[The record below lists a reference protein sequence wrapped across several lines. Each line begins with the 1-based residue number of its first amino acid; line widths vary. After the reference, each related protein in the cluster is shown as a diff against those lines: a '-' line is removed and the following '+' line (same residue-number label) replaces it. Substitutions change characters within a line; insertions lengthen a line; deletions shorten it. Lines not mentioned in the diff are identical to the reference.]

1 MTIPKTLAA
10 AGLAL
15 ATTASPAAVLTHST
29 AFVGDARTAGNVE
42 GNFGATLRSVS
53 LLSLPR
59 FDASLGTLTGV
70 QIGFDTRYDAFLQLS
85 ADDTRVESDFSP
97 LPPFITGDR
106 NDSLVGAT
114 LAADFELSLFDPAGG
129 SGRRSLSLDG
139 GCGVRL
145 SGDEA
150 YDSTACTDFQ
160 LQNGSFGGSFALG
173 ALALSQFIGFDP
185 INLSAFIDGRLTGV
199 CDSDD
204 AGDICT
210 VREALLGWTGTVQ
223 VTYTYD
229 TPPPGGGTGGGDG
242 GTGGGTPGAGT
253 VPEPAT
259 GVLTATALAALALRR
274 RAASRPP
281 GTAPTPAPS
290 AAPARRR
297 R

>member
-1 MTIPKTLAA
+1 MLKHKTLAA
-10 AGLAL
+10 AALAL
-15 ATTASPAAVLTHST
+15 AATASPAAVLTHST
-29 AFVGDARTAGNVE
+29 AFVGDARYEGTVE
-42 GNFGATLRSVS
+42 GSFGATLRAVS
-53 LLSLPR
+53 LMSLPR
-59 FDASLGTLTGV
+59 FDATLGTLTGV
-70 QIGFDTRYDAFLQLS
+70 QIGFDTRYDAFLQLT
-85 ADDTRVESDFSP
+85 ANDTRVESDFTP
-97 LPPFITGDR
+97 LPPFITGER

-114 LAADFELSLFDPAGG
+114 LAAAFQLSLFDPAGG

-160 LQNGSFGGSFALG
+160 LQNGSFAGSLALG

-185 INLSAFIDGRLTGV
+185 INLSAFIDGRLSGV

-204 AGDICT
+204 GGDICT

-229 TPPPGGGTGGGDG
+229 TPPPGGGGTGGGEG
-242 GTGGGTPGAGT
+242 GTGGGGTGGGT

-281 GTAPTPAPS
+281 GTAPKPA
-290 AAPARRR
+290 A
-297 R
+297 

>member
-1 MTIPKTLAA
+1 MTIHKTLAA
-10 AGLAL
+10 AALAL
-15 ATTASPAAVLTHST
+15 AAAASPAAVLTHST
-29 AFVGDARTAGNVE
+29 AFVGDARYDGNVE
-42 GNFGATLRSVS
+42 GSFGATLRAVS
-53 LLSLPR
+53 LMSLPR
-59 FDASLGTLTGV
+59 FDATLGTLTGV
-70 QIGFDTRYDAFLQLS
+70 QIGFDTRYDAFLQLT
-85 ADDTRVESDFSP
+85 ANDTRVESDFSP

-114 LAADFELSLFDPAGG
+114 LAADFQLSLFDPAGG

-160 LQNGSFGGSFALG
+160 LQNGSFDGSFALG

-185 INLSAFIDGRLTGV
+185 INLSAFIDGRLTGT
-199 CDSDD
+199 CDNDD

-229 TPPPGGGTGGGDG
+229 TPPPGGGDG
-242 GTGGGTPGAGT
+242 GTGGGTPGGGT

-290 AAPARRR
+290 AAPARRCR
-297 R
+297 